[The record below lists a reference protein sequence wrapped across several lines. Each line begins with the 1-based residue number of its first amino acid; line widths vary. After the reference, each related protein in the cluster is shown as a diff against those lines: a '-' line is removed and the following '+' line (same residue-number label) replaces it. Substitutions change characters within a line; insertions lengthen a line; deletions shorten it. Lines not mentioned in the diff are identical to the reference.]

1 LAGGAEEVFF
11 KGVIIWSL
19 FFNAQ
24 LKERYPKDS
33 GKMIYWDQED
43 LLSFSFY
50 KNSGRSKKKNKW
62 GRWLELERL

>member
-1 LAGGAEEVFF
+1 V
-11 KGVIIWSL
+11 
-19 FFNAQ
+19 
-24 LKERYPKDS
+24 LKEHYPKDS

-62 GRWLELERL
+62 VKFQTLS

>member
-1 LAGGAEEVFF
+1 LT
-11 KGVIIWSL
+11 I
-19 FFNAQ
+19 
-24 LKERYPKDS
+24 KEHYPKDS